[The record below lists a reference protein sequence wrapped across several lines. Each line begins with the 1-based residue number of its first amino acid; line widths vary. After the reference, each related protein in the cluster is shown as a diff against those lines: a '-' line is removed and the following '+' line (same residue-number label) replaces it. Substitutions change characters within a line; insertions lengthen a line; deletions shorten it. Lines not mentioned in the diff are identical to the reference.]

1 MDANFKTH
9 RLPEFLFSVHCSSL
23 DRNSEVFG
31 FGRFGFNSR
40 GAEYVAENL
49 SKFRQR
55 QAADPER
62 ARGGLVGVNLGKN
75 KTTEDAAADYVTGL
89 QKLGMHADYLVINV
103 SSPNTPGE
111 PHPPPSAAPL
121 ISISPYTHAS
131 PWAVVDMDPM
141 KIPYLCSCCPWDSN
155 LATTGLKMPSDL
167 SGL

>member
-1 MDANFKTH
+1 M
-9 RLPEFLFSVHCSSL
+9 
-23 DRNSEVFG
+23 FG

-103 SSPNTPGE
+103 SSPNTPGK
-111 PHPPPSAAPL
+111 PPSLPVSVL
-121 ISISPYTHAS
+121 GYSVRTSMH
-131 PWAVVDMDPM
+131 
-141 KIPYLCSCCPWDSN
+141 
-155 LATTGLKMPSDL
+155 L
-167 SGL
+167 SGTCNTWVETGSSTKESCPLRF